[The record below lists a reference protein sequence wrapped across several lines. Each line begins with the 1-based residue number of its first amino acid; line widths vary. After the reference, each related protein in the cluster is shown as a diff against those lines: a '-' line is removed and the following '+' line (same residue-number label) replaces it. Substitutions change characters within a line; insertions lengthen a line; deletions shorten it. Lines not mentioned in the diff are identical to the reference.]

1 MRRGIGGEGV
11 GKGTTTGRKVAGL
24 RIMKERRRPMRRA
37 KYLQQSRNLPRPASP
52 KHIPT
57 TRRVVSPPA
66 LRMTSCISSRG
77 GSQESITSATG
88 PERYQPNHS
97 MIRVLKS
104 RRFTPIIVAP
114 LRRLNKLQRQI
125 SQITRRLTLGTEV
138 YRQGAQSALDRRL
151 YSWNSRL

>member
-1 MRRGIGGEGV
+1 
-11 GKGTTTGRKVAGL
+11 
-24 RIMKERRRPMRRA
+24 
-37 KYLQQSRNLPRPASP
+37 
-52 KHIPT
+52 
-57 TRRVVSPPA
+57 
-66 LRMTSCISSRG
+66 
-77 GSQESITSATG
+77 
-88 PERYQPNHS
+88 